1 MPTVDAI
8 LTAAGGTRSQAYEL
22 AQRIRQLLPD
32 VARPVGRPA
41 ADPAETPPD
50 VIAQVR
56 EEVLRFVLAHPGC
69 AHTGQQRARYSDAFR
84 RFLVELRE
92 RHAALSLAAF
102 ATATTVPEGTLEDW
116 LRGPDLAVGH
126 GDPVAPRGFA
136 GDDGDHPEVAG
147 HGAPGGIQGCSR
159 PDRGRTPNT
168 ASPAARSLVRRR

>member
-116 LRGPDLAVGH
+116 LRGPDLATLVRDE
-126 GDPVAPRGFA
+126 GDVEP
-136 GDDGDHPEVAG
+136 PEE
-147 HGAPGGIQGCSR
+147 R
-159 PDRGRTPNT
+159 PDAGTL
-168 ASPAARSLVRRR
+168 AQIESVLAA